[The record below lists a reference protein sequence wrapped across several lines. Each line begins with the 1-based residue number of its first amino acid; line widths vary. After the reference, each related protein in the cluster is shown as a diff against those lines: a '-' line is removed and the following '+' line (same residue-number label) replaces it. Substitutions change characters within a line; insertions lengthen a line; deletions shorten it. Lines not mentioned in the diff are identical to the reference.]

1 MCGAGTCCSRP
12 GTATAIPAPV
22 TPHHLMPHHLM
33 PHHLM
38 PHQPKALHS
47 PLLAHAA
54 WLPAVQITEDADG
67 ESDEEGSEEEE
78 EEEEEEE
85 GSEEEGGEGDEHGGD
100 EAAAARSAARRA
112 KKAHAAVGFRL
123 NKIHMFIA
131 LIAFILLADVLLF
144 LDSASFWKRLSPGGR
159 R

>member
-1 MCGAGTCCSRP
+1 MKPHRP
-12 GTATAIPAPV
+12 A
-22 TPHHLMPHHLM
+22 
-33 PHHLM
+33 
-38 PHQPKALHS
+38 ALHS
-47 PLLAHAA
+47 LLLAHAA
-54 WLPAVQITEDADG
+54 MPPAVQITEDADG

-78 EEEEEEE
+78 EEEEE
-85 GSEEEGGEGDEHGGD
+85 SEQEASEGGEGDEHED

-112 KKAHAAVGFRL
+112 KKAQQAAGGFRL
-123 NKIHMFIA
+123 TKLHLFIA